1 MNVKVRPLLI
11 IILGWTLYGLSMFL
25 PLSKGNTGTPA
36 WEDLLFAAPL
46 MIATALAGF
55 PISIIGI
62 VLMLT
67 NIIILISPIAFFAPL
82 IRLGRG
88 VAGAAL
94 IATIVNGLLFVIIW
108 RPENSAFLG
117 PNMLKISLGLGA
129 CVWLLSFLLVT
140 AGLCLRLPEPERV
153 EG

>member
-1 MNVKVRPLLI
+1 MKVTPILLI
-11 IILGWTLYGLSMFL
+11 VFGWMLYVISMFL

-36 WEDLLFAAPL
+36 WEDLRVQAPL
-46 MIATALAGF
+46 MIATALKGF
-55 PISIIGI
+55 PLGIIGI
-62 VLMLT
+62 VLLLT

-82 IRLGRG
+82 ISLRRS

-94 IATIVNGLLFVIIW
+94 IATIVNGFLFVMIW

-117 PNMLKISLGLGA
+117 PNMLRISLGLGA
-129 CVWLLSFLLVT
+129 YAWLLSFLLVT